1 MSLSAGDRLGAFE
14 VTGELGAGGMG
25 IVLRAR
31 DTKLDR
37 DVALK
42 VLPDLFAN
50 DPERLGRFQRE
61 AKVLASLNHP
71 NIGSIYGIE
80 DDEADGVIALVLE
93 LIEGPTLADRIAQGP
108 ISIEA
113 ALPIARQIAEALEA
127 AHEQGIVHRDLKPAN
142 VKVKPDGT
150 VKVLDFGLA
159 KAFQPEASDPGV
171 SASPTLSLT
180 AAATQMGMV
189 IGTAAYMA
197 PEQAKGAAVDKRA
210 DVWAFGC
217 VLFEMLTGR
226 RVFDARDVSEVLAS
240 VLLKDPD
247 LASLPTDVPPR
258 VRSVLARC
266 LVKESKNRL
275 RDVGE
280 ARVVLRE
287 AESAPAASE
296 PTAAPVPK
304 HNAPVVPSSHL
315 QVWQRP
321 VPAALVALVL
331 VAVTGVV
338 VWSLT
343 RPDVVPAT
351 VVRFVIPPADTAPFD
366 FEGLYA
372 DLAITADGTQIVY
385 RARSPGGG
393 SQLHLRPV
401 GQLLGAPLRG
411 GEDGAHPFVSR
422 DGEWVG
428 FVDGVSSRALRK
440 VSILGGPPVTLTE
453 IQDFIA
459 GASWGPDDQI
469 IFGTVTGGL
478 YQVPEG
484 GGEPEVL
491 TTLDAA
497 HGETGHFWPAV
508 IPGRRAVLFVTS
520 MSAAPL
526 TNPQLAVLAL
536 DTGVVTRLGIDGV
549 SPRYVSTG
557 HIVYGVMEGSVRAV
571 PFDADS
577 LEVTGTP
584 VPLVESVMVKTTGA
598 ANFGVS
604 DQGSLVYVD
613 GGPSSDDR
621 TVAFVARDGAVNALE
636 LPRAPYLSPRV
647 SPDGESLVVQTAED
661 EGGVLW
667 IYDLFGDTQ
676 IQQLTFE
683 GDSQRPVWTPDS
695 RRITFSS
702 DRDGT
707 MSLYEVPADGS
718 GVPERLT
725 TAEEGTFHWPTSWS
739 PDGQTLLFNVQNGT
753 SGADWDIW
761 TLSASGRETHSLHA
775 TPDTSSYVGAE
786 LSPNGE
792 WLAYGEG
799 PVAGS
804 ADIYVEPFPLPPT
817 GAKRRISQNGGI
829 WPLWSA
835 DGDRLLYRLPLVGV
849 GVGEDTSQLRSVDI
863 ITEPGLSFT
872 NEQTLPVEGFVVTG
886 FYRDYDIT
894 PDGEQLVMVFPA
906 DQTQDGESSPSHINV
921 VLNWFEELKARV
933 PVP

>member
-1 MSLSAGDRLGAFE
+1 MVWTEAPARAKVAGHPLLPIPTA
-14 VTGELGAGGMG
+14 TAS
-25 IVLRAR
+25 
-31 DTKLDR
+31 
-37 DVALK
+37 
-42 VLPDLFAN
+42 LPD
-50 DPERLGRFQRE
+50 
-61 AKVLASLNHP
+61 S
-71 NIGSIYGIE
+71 
-80 DDEADGVIALVLE
+80 
-93 LIEGPTLADRIAQGP
+93 T
-108 ISIEA
+108 
-113 ALPIARQIAEALEA
+113 
-127 AHEQGIVHRDLKPAN
+127 RDLKPAN

-159 KAFQPEASDPGV
+159 KAFQPEARDPGV

-240 VLLKDPD
+240 VLLKEPD

-258 VRSVLARC
+258 VRSLLARC

-280 ARVVLRE
+280 ARVALRE
-287 AESAPAASE
+287 AESAPAAPE

-304 HNAPVVPSSHL
+304 HNDPVVPPSHL

-331 VAVTGVV
+331 MAVTGVV
-338 VWSLT
+338 AWSLT
-343 RPDVVPAT
+343 RPDAVPAN
-351 VVRFVIPPADTAPFD
+351 VVRFVIPPADAAPFD
-366 FEGLYA
+366 FEGFYV

-385 RARSPGGG
+385 RARAPGGG

-401 GQLLGAPLRG
+401 GQFLGAPLRG
-411 GEDGAHPFVSR
+411 GEDGTSPFVSR

-428 FVDGVSSRALRK
+428 FVDAISRGILRK
-440 VSILGGPPVTLTE
+440 VSILGGPPVTLLTE
-453 IQDFIA
+453 FPDFIA

-491 TTLDAA
+491 TTPDAA
-497 HGETGHFWPAV
+497 QGETSHFWPAV
-508 IPGRRAVLFVTS
+508 IPGRRAVLFVTT
-520 MSAAPL
+520 MSPAPL

-536 DTGVVTRLGIDGV
+536 DTGVVTRLGLDGV

-571 PFDADS
+571 PFDAGS
-577 LEVTGTP
+577 LEVTGPP
-584 VPLVESVMVKTTGA
+584 VPLVESVMVKTSGA

-604 DQGSLVYVD
+604 DQGTLVYVD

-621 TVAFVARDGAVNALE
+621 TVAFVARDGAVNPLD

-667 IYDLFGDTQ
+667 VYDLFGDTQ

-725 TAEEGTFHWPTSWS
+725 TAEEGTFHWPGSWS

-753 SGADWDIW
+753 AGTDWDIW

-775 TPDTSSYVGAE
+775 ATDTSSYAGAE

-799 PVAGS
+799 PNGAS

-817 GAKRRISQNGGI
+817 GTRRRISQNGGL
-829 WPLWSA
+829 WPLWSP
-835 DGDRLLYRLPLVGV
+835 DGDRLFYRPPIAGA
-849 GVGEDTSQLRSVDI
+849 TSQLRSVDI
-863 ITEPGLSFT
+863 ITEPRLSFT
-872 NEQTLPVEGFVVTG
+872 NEQTLPFEGFVVTA

-894 PDGEQLVMVFPA
+894 PNGERLVMVFPA
-906 DQTQDGESSPSHINV
+906 DQTEDGASSPSHINV
-921 VLNWFEELKARV
+921 VLNWTEELKARV